1 MSIPTLWDKLPNI
14 MMQQIK
20 NIYQLIF
27 VLFLILPYSLV
38 AQNLYFQ
45 HYTTDD
51 GLSHNIVHQL
61 YQDNLGFLWI
71 GTEAGIARFDGL
83 TFHTFFSQNEVWK
96 SKVESIYQDKDN
108 YIWIQ
113 FENGQFK
120 NILNGQIT
128 DKKIKINLIDSL
140 TISRKSIQQK
150 VSTKSQKSIQIDN
163 ETVYLIDDKTKEI
176 NNLSLKLNL
185 QSAPT
190 FLLKD
195 NTGNVWLATDGG
207 GLYCIYDAPFTNYS
221 VTNGLKNTFVHDIS
235 ENKNGEIIA
244 GTKNGLFKLKNEK
257 WREERLNILYDNV
270 EIWQFRQ
277 TSNKEIIFSSDLG
290 IFRYEDYSELCIP
303 DKNTSKTFILD
314 KYNQVNLF
322 YKKFFYKYPSCDEK
336 PVRWPI
342 NDDAIRA
349 GYCMYEDANSN
360 LWMGTNE
367 GAIRFKQGVSERFT
381 VKDGLPNNQIND
393 IKQDSIGN
401 IWFATERGLSKLDN
415 NGQFTNFTQ
424 EDGLLSNTCRK
435 IGIDA
440 RGGIWIASPQGLH
453 YFEEQ
458 NIIPYNARTGLVSN
472 DINCLFVDSKKQL
485 WIGTSQGISMLNI
498 EKLPQQVQPP
508 KVILEQINVNDQ
520 IVTLNKLANL
530 DFDSRLSFD
539 FTAIAFIDA
548 SKVLFQYKIAKND
561 IWQTTAN
568 RNVLLNNLR
577 EGKYTLQIR
586 AKKINSSWGEILA
599 IPFEILPPWWRT
611 TWAIA
616 AYLLVFMLLV
626 YGLLLYI
633 RNREKRK
640 TRINKQLAELEL
652 SALQAQMN
660 PHFIFNALNAIQNFV
675 LNNEAVVANAYLSKF
690 AQLMRLFLESSKSRY
705 ITIED
710 EIKLLKLYVDLEHL
724 CYPNKFD
731 YQFDIDEELM
741 DEDYEIPTMIIQP
754 YIENAINHGLLQKT
768 SKGNLNVT
776 IQLIDNQ
783 IIITV
788 NDNGIGRK
796 KAQQNRQ
803 KKYQSRG
810 MSMTNDRLKVLN
822 YIENSAIKVE
832 VNDLFP
838 NQEETGTQVKIYFV
852 V

>member
-1 MSIPTLWDKLPNI
+1 MRQTKYR
-14 MMQQIK
+14 
-20 NIYQLIF
+20 YQLI
-27 VLFLILPYSLV
+27 LILLFPFSLP

-51 GLSHNIVHQL
+51 GLPHNIIHTL

-71 GTEAGIARFDGL
+71 GTESGITRFDGL
-83 TFHTFFSQNEVWK
+83 TFNAFFSQDDVWK
-96 SKVESIYQDKDN
+96 SKVEAIYQGKND

-120 NILNGQIT
+120 NILNGQVT

-140 TISRKSIQQK
+140 SISKESTLQK
-150 VSTKSQKSIQIDN
+150 VSTKSQKNIQINN

-176 NNLSLKLNL
+176 NNLSNKLNL
-185 QSAPT
+185 QSSPT

-195 NTGNVWLATDGG
+195 NIGNIWLATDGG

-221 VTNGLKNTFVHDIS
+221 ITNGLKNTFVHDIS
-235 ENKNGEIIA
+235 ENRNGEIIA
-244 GTKNGLFKLKNEK
+244 GTKNGLFKLKNER
-257 WREERLNILYDNV
+257 WREERLNILYDNIEV
-270 EIWQFRQ
+270 WQFRQ
-277 TSNKEIIFSSDLG
+277 TSDNEIIFSSDLG
-290 IFRYEDYSELCIP
+290 IFKYGEYSELCIP

-314 KYNQVNLF
+314 KYNRINLF
-322 YKKFFYKYPSCDEK
+322 YRKFFYIYSDCDEE
-336 PVRWPI
+336 PIRWPI
-342 NDDAIRA
+342 NDDAIQA
-349 GYCMYEDANSN
+349 GFCMYEDGESN

-367 GAIRFKQGVSERFT
+367 GAIRFKKGVSERFT
-381 VKDGLPNNQIND
+381 IKDGLPNNQIND

-401 IWFATERGLSKLDN
+401 IWFATERGLSKLDKK
-415 NGQFTNFTQ
+415 GQFTNFTQ
-424 EDGLLSNTCRK
+424 EDGLLSNSCRK

-440 RGGIWIASPQGLH
+440 RGGIWVASPQGLH
-453 YFEEQ
+453 YFDEQ

-472 DINCLFVDSKKQL
+472 DINSLFVDSKKRL

-498 EKLPQQVQPP
+498 DKLPQQVQPP
-508 KVILEQINVNDQ
+508 KVILEQINVNDR
-520 IVTLNKLANL
+520 IVSLEKLKDLA
-530 DFDSRLSFD
+530 FDSRLSFD

-548 SKVLFQYKIAKND
+548 SKVLFQYRIAEND
-561 IWQTTAN
+561 GWQTTAS

-577 EGKYTLQIR
+577 EGKYSLQIR
-586 AKKINSSWGEILA
+586 AKKINSSWGEILS
-599 IPFEILPPWWRT
+599 IPFEIYPPWWRT

-626 YGLLLYI
+626 YSLLLYI

-675 LNNEAVVANAYLSKF
+675 LNNEAVEANGYLSKF

-731 YQFDIDEELM
+731 YRFDIDEELM
-741 DEDYEIPTMIIQP
+741 EEDFEIPTMIIQP

-768 SKGNLNVT
+768 SKGSLNIK
-776 IQLIDNQ
+776 IQLLNNQ
-783 IIITV
+783 IVTTI

-832 VNDLFP
+832 VNDLYSDKI
-838 NQEETGTQVKIYFV
+838 ETGTQVKIYFMV
-852 V
+852 

>member
-1 MSIPTLWDKLPNI
+1 
-14 MMQQIK
+14 MQQTK
-20 NIYQLIF
+20 NTYRLIF
-27 VLFLILPYSLV
+27 CLLFFSPFSLLS
-38 AQNLYFQ
+38 QNLYFQ

-51 GLSHNIVHQL
+51 GLSHNVVHQL
-61 YQDNLGFLWI
+61 YQDDLGFLWI
-71 GTEAGIARFDGL
+71 GTAAGVARFDGL
-83 TFHTFFSQNEVWK
+83 VFRTFSGQDEVW
-96 SKVESIYQDKDN
+96 STRVEAIFQHN
-108 YIWIQ
+108 NHIWIK
-113 FENGQFK
+113 FESGQFRS
-120 NILNGQIT
+120 ILNGQVT
-128 DKKIKINLIDSL
+128 DEKIKVSLIDSL
-140 TISRKSIQQK
+140 SGSKTLIEK
-150 VSTKSQKSIQIDN
+150 VSTKSQKKIQIDD
-163 ETVYLIDDKTKEI
+163 ETVYLIDDKTKTV
-176 NNLSLKLNL
+176 NNLSNKLNL

-195 NTGNVWLATDGG
+195 NMGNVWLATDGG

-221 VTNGLKNTFVHDIS
+221 IKNGLKNTFVHDIS

-257 WREERLNILYDNV
+257 WQEEQLNILYDDV
-270 EIWQFRQ
+270 EVWQFRQ
-277 TSNKEIIFSSDLG
+277 TSSGEIFFSSDLG
-290 IFRYEDYSELCIP
+290 IFRYENYSELCVP
-303 DKNTSKTFILD
+303 DKNSSKTFILD
-314 KYNQVNLF
+314 KYNRVNLF
-322 YKKFFYKYPSCDEK
+322 YRKFFYIYPNCDEE
-336 PVRWPI
+336 PIRWPI
-342 NDDAIRA
+342 SDDAIEA
-349 GYCMYEDANSN
+349 GYCMYEDGESN

-367 GAIRFKQGVSERFT
+367 GAIRFNKGISKRFT

-401 IWFATERGLSKLDN
+401 IWLATERGLSKLDKA
-415 NGQFTNFTQ
+415 GKFTNFTQ

-440 RGGIWIASPQGLH
+440 RGGIWVASPQGLH
-453 YFEEQ
+453 YFNEQ

-498 EKLPQQVQPP
+498 AQLPQQVQPP

-520 IVTLNKLANL
+520 IVNLENLNDLA
-530 DFDSRLSFD
+530 FDSRLSFD
-539 FTAIAFIDA
+539 FTAVAFIDA
-548 SKVLFQYKIAKND
+548 SKVLFQYRIAEND
-561 IWQTTAN
+561 AWQTTAS
-568 RNVLLNNLR
+568 RNILLNNLR
-577 EGKYTLQIR
+577 EGKYILEIR
-586 AKKINSSWGEILA
+586 AKKINSSWGEVLS
-599 IPFEILPPWWRT
+599 IPFEIYPPWWRT
-611 TWAIA
+611 YWAIA
-616 AYLLVFMLLV
+616 AYLLAFMLLI
-626 YGLLLYI
+626 YSLLMYI

-640 TRINKQLAELEL
+640 TTINKQLAELEL

-675 LNNEAVVANAYLSKF
+675 LNNEAVVANGYLSKF

-724 CYPNKFD
+724 CYPQKFD
-731 YQFDIDEELM
+731 YHFEVDEELTA
-741 DEDYEIPTMIIQP
+741 EDYEIPTMIIQP
-754 YIENAINHGLLQKT
+754 YIENAINHGLLQKS
-768 SKGNLNVT
+768 SKGNLKIN

-783 IIITV
+783 IIATII
-788 NDNGIGRK
+788 DDGIGRK

-832 VNDLFP
+832 VNDLYP
-838 NQEETGTQVKIYFV
+838 DQIETGTKVKIFFV
-852 V
+852 I